1 MINAKCMDMKEI
13 ALVVMLE
20 PSRRH
25 EVWKTNTPPL
35 QRLPLPWRSSTII
48 DQEASLI
55 GTRKL

>member
-1 MINAKCMDMKEI
+1 MDMKEI
-13 ALVVMLE
+13 AMVVMLE

-25 EVWKTNTPPL
+25 EAWKTNTPPL

-55 GTRKL
+55 GIPRL